1 VKLSHQACAPELNG
15 KCPNCA
21 EIQIRTLIR
30 LSAFLYFNGSRALLF
45 ALALLFA
52 AVSARAQTK
61 IHALTEVIE
70 GHSVGGVTVDA
81 LGNIYVA
88 DFGEI
93 VWKLTPEGE
102 RHEFASGLY
111 GASGNAIDNE
121 GNLLQS
127 NFYGDSI
134 TKIDRKGQ
142 AKPLVTSG
150 LSGPVGI
157 AIDKKTGDFYVAN
170 CRGNSIAKVAKDGT
184 VSSFAK
190 SDLFNCP
197 NGISFD
203 REGNLYVVNY
213 RDNKVLKVDP
223 KGSVALFTTVSAKGL
238 GHLCF
243 NQKDRFYVTASQ
255 SHEIYEVMLDGTARR
270 ILGNGERGIVDGPDT
285 KARLSFPNGIACHP
299 WARRLY
305 INEFVNDSTS
315 SLPRRAIIRE
325 IIPGADQP

>member
-1 VKLSHQACAPELNG
+1 MINKTSEQLLM
-15 KCPNCA
+15 K
-21 EIQIRTLIR
+21 
-30 LSAFLYFNGSRALLF
+30 LSAFFLNRSRALLF
-45 ALALLFA
+45 VFALLFV
-52 AVSARAQTK
+52 AVSAHAETK
-61 IHALTEVIE
+61 IHALTKVIE
-70 GHSVGGVTVDA
+70 GHSTGGVTIDA

-93 VWKLTPEGE
+93 VWKITPEGKRE
-102 RHEFASGLY
+102 VFASGLY
-111 GASGNAIDNE
+111 GASGNAIDHE

-142 AKPLVTSG
+142 AQPFATSG

-157 AIDKKTGDFYVAN
+157 AINKQTGDVFVAN
-170 CRGNSIAKVAKDGT
+170 CRGNSISKIAKDGT

-213 RDNKVLKVDP
+213 RDNKMLKIDSQ
-223 KGSVALFTTVSAKGL
+223 GAVALFTTVSAKGL

-243 NQKDRFYVTASQ
+243 KEDRFYVTAFH
-255 SHEIYEVMLDGTARR
+255 SHEIYEVTLDGTVKR
-270 ILGNGERGIVDGPDT
+270 ILGNGKRGIVDGASA
-285 KARLSFPNGIACHP
+285 KAR
-299 WARRLY
+299 
-305 INEFVNDSTS
+305 
-315 SLPRRAIIRE
+315 
-325 IIPGADQP
+325 